1 MKNNEIKKFANLIM
15 YSDVKPFEVVR
26 VISDKTIEVREMTA
40 TALPWKK
47 DIQAGGFSHHCSNQ
61 HDQKWSIES
70 NTSTPVIR
78 ARLRKDG
85 NFHSSFGRHVMAD
98 APRKFYNYNF

>member
-47 DIQAGGFSHHCSNQ
+47 EIQDGGFSHHCSNQ
-61 HDQKWSIES
+61 HDQKWSIKS
-70 NTSTPVIR
+70 DTNNPVIR

-85 NFHSSFGRHVMAD
+85 AWHSKAGRHVLSD
-98 APRKFYNYNF
+98 EPRKFYDYNF